1 MIICIIFIWIIY
13 ICILSLSFYY
23 VYLYEYFECMYL
35 SMDILW
41 CVYVGFRIIGSY
53 SIFFFIIYMFL
64 GLNLVGVEEV

>member
-1 MIICIIFIWIIY
+1 MIICIILIWIIH

-41 CVYVGFRIIGSY
+41 CAYAGSRTIGSH
-53 SIFFFIIYMFL
+53 SISPSTIYMFL
-64 GLNLVGVEEV
+64 GLNSAGVEEV